1 MNPKNLNRITGFFVF
16 LVTAIVYFTTVQ
28 PSVSFWDCGEF
39 IASAFS
45 MQVPHPP
52 GTPFFL
58 LVGRLFSMIPFAE
71 NIAFRVNTVSV
82 LTSAFNILF
91 LYLIAVKLI
100 ENYKGKASNNF
111 EAFITYI
118 SAAIGALSLAFADT
132 YWFNAVEAEV
142 YASSVFFIGF
152 VTWLIMVWN
161 EKADEPDS
169 EKYII
174 MIFYLIGISTG
185 VHLMAVLA
193 IVPVVMI
200 IMFKKYVT
208 DYEVLKNTGF
218 IFLGNAALALMIAMF
233 KWAGEKATTNP
244 SPEVYKDF
252 DQSFLAIQ
260 LIASAI
266 FIAIFYKKLFN
277 RNSFYIPII
286 VGGIALVM
294 IYPGMVKYIPNL
306 LASTGGNNILVD
318 ISILLLMFA
327 VLVYIIYWSQ
337 KEDKGTINLAAKAI
351 LFSIIGFTSY
361 TTIILRA
368 NQDTPINLNS
378 PKTVTEVVS
387 YLNREQYGDFPT
399 FQRRYSGEPH
409 QRVVFSNYSSDL
421 DFWWSYQMDHMFVR
435 YLEWNYIGRE
445 STVQDAGVDWTK
457 FYAIPFFFAI
467 LGLYFH
473 FRNDWK
479 MASVFLVMFIFLGFL
494 TAFYQNQQQ
503 PQPRERDYFYVG
515 AFFVFSIW
523 IALGVRGTFDLISQY
538 MKESSAYKAVAGGLA
553 LLLFLAIPVNMLA
566 KNYFEHDRSRNYVP
580 WDYSYNML
588 QSVAPNA
595 IIFTNG
601 DNDTFP
607 LWYLQDVE
615 GVRRDVRIANL
626 SLLNT
631 DWYIKQLKNTTP
643 YNTEPVPMSVTD
655 ADIARIGPSRW
666 EPREIS
672 VPVPDNVYEK
682 YGITDTTVIN
692 KGTIDWVMPN
702 TIQYGDIKAIRVQD
716 IIALDIIRAN
726 NWQRPI
732 YFAVTVSD
740 DSRIGLTEYLQMEGM
755 ALKITPQ
762 KFTEFNKRVNEPVLR
777 AQLFDETDVTSR
789 DYRPGFK
796 FRGLNDSTIFFDENH
811 ERLTQNYRNAF
822 MRLSLHYL
830 YELKDYEM
838 VLNTI
843 DEMEQKMPRSVIPMD
858 YRLLHDVGN
867 IVYAVI
873 DSVKDKAAAMDKY
886 KAIARDV
893 EKNAWARMK
902 SNPRDISNRYSPY
915 IILRDIYE
923 STGEWDKLVQVFE
936 KLQEVVPNDPGV
948 QEALNRYRAMAR
960 LQNQGKAPE
969 VKTPELQMDNN

>member
-1 MNPKNLNRITGFFVF
+1 MNPKNLHRITGFFVF
-16 LVTAIVYFTTVQ
+16 LVTAIVYFMTVQ

-58 LVGRLFSMIPFAE
+58 LIGRLFSLIPFAE

-82 LTSAFNILF
+82 LASAFNVLF
-91 LYLIAVKLI
+91 LYLVAVKLI
-100 ENYKGKASNNF
+100 ENYRGKAQDNF
-111 EAFITYI
+111 EAFITSV

-152 VTWLIMVWN
+152 VTWLILLWN
-161 EKADEPDS
+161 EKADDQDS

-200 IMFKKYVT
+200 IMFKKFIT
-208 DYEVLKNTGF
+208 DDEMLKQSGF
-218 IFLGNAALALMIAMF
+218 IFLGNAALALLVAIA
-233 KWAGEKATTNP
+233 KWAAETASTNP

-252 DQSFLAIQ
+252 DQSFLVIQ
-260 LIASAI
+260 VVVSAVYI
-266 FIAIFYKKLFN
+266 GLFYKKVLN
-277 RNSFYIPII
+277 RNSFYLPII
-286 VGGIALVM
+286 VGGLALVFT
-294 IYPGMVKYIPNL
+294 YPGMVKYIPNM
-306 LASTGGNNILVD
+306 LAAIGGND
-318 ISILLLMFA
+318 IMIDIFILLLMFA
-327 VLVYIIYWSQ
+327 VLVYAIYWSG
-337 KEDKGTINLAAKAI
+337 KEDKGTINLVAKAM
-351 LFSIIGFTSY
+351 LFAIIGFTSY

-421 DFWWSYQMDHMFVR
+421 DFWWSYQMNHMFIR
-435 YLEWNYIGRE
+435 YLQWNYVGRE
-445 STVQDAGVDWTK
+445 STTQDAGVDWNDL
-457 FYAIPFFFAI
+457 YGIPFFI
-467 LGLYFH
+467 GLLGLYFH
-473 FRNDWK
+473 FRKDWK
-479 MASVFLVMFIFLGFL
+479 MASAFLVMFIFLGFL

-515 AFFVFSIW
+515 AFFVYSIW
-523 IALGVRGTFDLISQY
+523 IALGVRGLVDLAGTY
-538 MKESSAYKAVAGGLA
+538 LKESNAYNTVAAGIA
-553 LLLFLAIPVNMLA
+553 LILFVGVPVNMLSS
-566 KNYFEHDRSRNYVP
+566 NFFEHDRSRNYVP

-588 QSVAPNA
+588 QSVEPNA

-631 DWYIKQLKNTTP
+631 DWYIKQLKNTMP
-643 YNTEPVPMSVTD
+643 YDTEPIPMSVTD
-655 ADIARIGPSRW
+655 ADISRIGPSRW
-666 EPREIS
+666 EPRQIS
-672 VPVPDNVYEK
+672 VPVPEYVYSEF
-682 YGITDTTVIN
+682 GITDTTLIN
-692 KGTIDWVMPN
+692 QGTIDWTMTN

-726 NWQRPI
+726 NWKRPI

-740 DSRIGLTEYLQMEGM
+740 DSRIGLTNYLKMEGM
-755 ALKITPQ
+755 ALRVTPEPLR
-762 KFTEFNKRVNEPVLR
+762 EFNKRVNEPVLK
-777 AQLFDETDVTSR
+777 AQLFDDGEEVSKN
-789 DYRPGFK
+789 YRPGFR

-830 YELKDYEM
+830 YEKKDYQM
-838 VLNTI
+838 VLETL
-843 DEMEQKMPRSVIPMD
+843 DEMEEKMPRSVIPMD

-867 IVYAVI
+867 IIYAVV
-873 DSVKDKAAAMDKY
+873 DSVKDHDAAWQKY
-886 KAIARDV
+886 LAVARDD
-893 EKNAWARMK
+893 EQNAWVRME
-902 SNPRDISNRYSPY
+902 SNPRDVSTRYSPY

-923 STGEWDKLVQVFE
+923 STQEWDKLVDVFE
-936 KLQEVVPNDPGV
+936 RLSNVVPNDPGV
-948 QEALNRYRAMAR
+948 KEALTRYRAMAR
-960 LQNQGKAPE
+960 IQSNSGKSEVEKPE
-969 VKTPELQMDNN
+969 IEIK